1 LIGVLFYINYKIN
14 SYIFIKCTFFTY
26 FLYMSSK
33 ILVIF
38 LHETGHAITALLYGV
53 SLIEVRILSI
63 LQGVTLIE
71 ESSSSI
77 IMSNLAISGGLG
89 IVIILVLLLVG
100 LLASRKD
107 LKADIFIPVYIVT
120 SLHLFEEIRYWYTS
134 ILKRFGDGWDFIE
147 LNPQIDCVNTLFII
161 NSILWMATTILSLI
175 FVYPFSKNF
184 IRKLYINLHQ
194 RRLSENIQI

>member
-1 LIGVLFYINYKIN
+1 
-14 SYIFIKCTFFTY
+14 
-26 FLYMSSK
+26 MSSK